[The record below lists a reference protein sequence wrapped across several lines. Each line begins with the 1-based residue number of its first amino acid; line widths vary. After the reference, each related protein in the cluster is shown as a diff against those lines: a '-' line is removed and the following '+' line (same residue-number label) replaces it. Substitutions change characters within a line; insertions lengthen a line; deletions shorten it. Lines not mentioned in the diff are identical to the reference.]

1 MADANFSTASPE
13 PTNAGTVPDVDE
25 NMPELPEDSPLGV
38 FAPFPYS
45 SEPFAQLTEG
55 AQGALMQLD
64 NICSKTDVAARRME
78 VEQAWESCHFD
89 RGYQHLLRGKQ
100 GGWQLPGQ
108 ATGYGTATSK
118 GGGVYDTNVYGAKGD
133 IIVAALSREIPKMEF
148 FPANPE
154 YGPDIVAAEEAENF
168 KSIWS
173 RNNNLHALLVDCARI
188 FWNEDRVVLWTRY
201 ELNGQK
207 YGFEGETPTPTVPQ
221 DESNPDAANEATGQE
236 GQEDFTMQETSLLQE
251 GDGSMEDML
260 GDFGQVKTNIRKP
273 LGREITT
280 AHGKLDS
287 KVPIAVDEICQ
298 MQFLQLYFD
307 LDVAIV
313 KATFPWIA
321 SKIKPGSDGT
331 SEVELDRIARE
342 NVRQAVLGAY
352 VTGDSL
358 KRHCVVKYSWIRPSM
373 FQDDS
378 VADEYRAELLEAFP
392 NGCLLAK
399 AGSEFAFARNESMD
413 DHLVVGHPSS
423 GKGQNRRSMGASL
436 ISIQKRINDWVDLLD
451 DFFKRTVPK
460 KWMNSEAF
468 DMEALKTQPNT
479 PGSIGPFTPQP
490 GLTTESQYIMV
501 EPTPQPQT
509 SLADFIKWFITS
521 LSEEISGALPSLFGA
536 STNTDTVGGIAI
548 QRDQALQ
555 RIGCPWNN
563 IQDMFA
569 EAARQAVVAAA
580 DCRDGKKFTQTIPGQ
595 GNVTVNTANLVGG
608 NVLCYAE
615 SNPAFPE
622 SWAQREQKLMALID
636 GSANNPSIQAW
647 LFSPSNLPALADGI
661 RMKAFKV
668 PGASS
673 VAKQKM
679 EFEILLRSGPMPN
692 PQLLKAQSTLEI
704 SSAGMKQHMSN
715 GEAIP
720 PDAQA
725 KMEQLVMM
733 AKSMPQMV
741 STIPVAQDES
751 ELHAVE
757 ADECFTW
764 MNSTEG
770 QKFKYGNKK
779 QQAGYANVHL
789 HWTEHMN
796 MAKKIAAANAAP
808 PKPPSESI
816 SAAVDKVP
824 ATVAVQLLNK
834 MGVQATPADFEQH
847 AQEQLNQKVGAK
859 VLPDAFKKG
868 KEQTSVPSPP
878 SGHGLPAIPAA

>member
-1 MADANFSTASPE
+1 MADTNFTTTSPE
-13 PTNAGTVPDVDE
+13 PTGMEDSNIE
-25 NMPELPEDSPLGV
+25 EILPETSEDSPLGV

-45 SEPFAQLTEG
+45 SEPFAQLSEG
-55 AQGALMQLD
+55 AQGALVSLD
-64 NICSKTDVAARRME
+64 GICTRSDVAARRME
-78 VEQAWESCHFD
+78 IEQAWESCHFD
-89 RGYQHLLRGKQ
+89 RGYQHLFRGKQ

-118 GGGVYDTNVYGAKGD
+118 GGGVYDTNVYGSKGD

-148 FPANPE
+148 FAANPE

-168 KSIWS
+168 KAIWS

-207 YGFEGETPTPTVPQ
+207 YGFEGETATPTVPQ
-221 DESNPDAANEATGQE
+221 DAQNPQAASEPTGQE
-236 GQEDFTMQETSLLQE
+236 GQEDFAMLETSSTGE
-251 GDGSMEDML
+251 NGVEDMI
-260 GDFGQVKTNIRKP
+260 GDFGQLKPNQRKP
-273 LGREITT
+273 LGREVTT
-280 AHGKLDS
+280 AHGKLDA
-287 KVPIAVDEICQ
+287 KVPIAVDDISQ

-321 SKIKPGSDGT
+321 DKIKSGSDGT

-358 KRHCVVKYSWIRPSM
+358 KRHTVVKYTWMRPSM
-373 FQDDS
+373 FQDDC

-392 NGCLLAK
+392 NGCMFAK

-413 DHLVVGHPSS
+413 DHLVVGHPTS

-479 PGSIGPFTPQP
+479 PGSTGPFTPQP

-509 SLADFIKWFITS
+509 SLADFVKWFITS

-555 RIGCPWNN
+555 RVGCPWNN

-580 DCRDGKKFTQTIPGQ
+580 DCRDGRKFTQTVPGK
-595 GNVTVNTANLVGG
+595 GNITVNTANLVGG

-622 SWAQREQKLMALID
+622 SWAQREQKLMTLID

-668 PGASS
+668 PGAAS

-692 PQLLKAQSTLEI
+692 PAVLKAQSALEM
-704 SSAGMKQHMSN
+704 SSAGMKQHIEQ
-715 GEAIP
+715 GIEVP

-725 KMEQLVMM
+725 KMMQLTAM
-733 AKSMPQMV
+733 AQQMPKMV

-751 ELHAVE
+751 ELHAIE

-770 QKFKYGNKK
+770 QKFKYGNAK
-779 QQAGYANVHL
+779 QQAGYENVHM
-789 HWTEHMN
+789 HWSEHMAV
-796 MAKKIAAANAAP
+796 AKKIAAANAPP

-816 SAAVDKVP
+816 SAAVDKMP
-824 ATVAVQLLNK
+824 APVAVQLLDK
-834 MGVQATPADFEQH
+834 MGIKASPADFQQH
-847 AQEQLNQKVGAK
+847 AEDQLNQKVGAK
-859 VLPDAFKKG
+859 VLPDAFKRG
-868 KEQTSVPSPP
+868 KQQTAAPP
-878 SGHGLPAIPAA
+878 PHAGGPVGAAPPQA